1 MAQGKEWSYGE
12 MNKNVKA
19 EIFKLLNNMLNDE
32 KINVTVL
39 NKLTVVNDMYST
51 DSYVRNRGKILI
63 IETGRKELNTDEMD
77 FMKKGF

>member
-1 MAQGKEWSYGE
+1 